1 MAVQQNVQGL
11 TTGGARQFATPGP
24 GFAAVALFGISRAGQ
39 PRMSPTA
46 SSQLLAEQHTF
57 KQAALREWG
66 AGTRAAVAGGA
77 HKAQRNTRRECWPRP
92 QQLLRAARTKPRNI
106 QEGSAGRVP
115 SGPLRE
121 SAAGPADPVGEIV
134 RLGPESAIA
143 TLQSSG
149 TFKVA
154 GQFSQTELTSDRYFL
169 GGPEVNHR
177 RESGALTNRSV
188 WLGSVR
194 IAETQGD
201 QKRQPAPISW
211 RVWRGRLKGG
221 GYRDWG
227 RLWMAL
233 APYPRSS
240 INGGRGRDKQPDD
253 SSISEEPQH
262 QTAPGPGIISIISI
276 ISITS
281 IVCTNTNTNTLRA
294 TVLSKA
300 FGDSASNHRIS
311 YFIRFMARVLV
322 SEFEEDLDQAIVWGG
337 EGLRQA
343 RLQGRRLLK
352 GGLVLEEFEGVEVD
366 WVSGIGE
373 ARESGVVGFA
383 AAGRSKVLLGLY
395 TPASVDCRILSGAAG
410 VDVGVEAC
418 PIER

>member
-1 MAVQQNVQGL
+1 
-11 TTGGARQFATPGP
+11 
-24 GFAAVALFGISRAGQ
+24 
-39 PRMSPTA
+39 MSPTA

-121 SAAGPADPVGEIV
+121 SAAGPADRSRPLTALGSDTRPAVGEIV

-149 TFKVA
+149 TFKIA

-188 WLGSVR
+188 WLGSVSATAR
-194 IAETQGD
+194 VDGQSPGEVALSGD

-227 RLWMAL
+227 RLWML
-233 APYPRSS
+233 PT

-262 QTAPGPGIISIISI
+262 QTAPGPGQPK
-276 ISITS
+276 
-281 IVCTNTNTNTLRA
+281 LA
-294 TVLSKA
+294 G
-300 FGDSASNHRIS
+300 GDETEAD
-311 YFIRFMARVLV
+311 A
-322 SEFEEDLDQAIVWGG
+322 
-337 EGLRQA
+337 
-343 RLQGRRLLK
+343 
-352 GGLVLEEFEGVEVD
+352 GV
-366 WVSGIGE
+366 
-373 ARESGVVGFA
+373 
-383 AAGRSKVLLGLY
+383 
-395 TPASVDCRILSGAAG
+395 TPASQHHQHHQHHQHRLHQHQHQYAESNCA
-410 VDVGVEAC
+410 
-418 PIER
+418 IESLWGQCIKSSHQLL